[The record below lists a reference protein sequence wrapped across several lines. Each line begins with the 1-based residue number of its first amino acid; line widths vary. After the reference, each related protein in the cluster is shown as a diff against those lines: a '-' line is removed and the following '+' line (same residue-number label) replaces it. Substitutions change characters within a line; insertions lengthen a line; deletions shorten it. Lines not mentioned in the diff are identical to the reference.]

1 MIFVT
6 SGSMLPFDRLFRI
19 VDQAVAGRV
28 FAQAGFDGPVFAQIG
43 DSKYEPRHCAFSRFI
58 DKEDFDSRV
67 AASSLVIGHAGIGVI
82 TAALDNKVPL
92 LVLARRAAFGE
103 HVNDHQVSTAVE
115 FERLGHLMSFEEET
129 LVQKLQSV
137 RHFVPKPRV
146 PDAQAVGR
154 RIGSFL
160 TELDRRR
167 RS

>member
-43 DSKYEPRHCAFSRFI
+43 DSKYEPKHCKFSRFI
-58 DKEDFDSRV
+58 DKDDFDRRV
-67 AASSLVIGHAGIGVI
+67 AASSLIIGHAGIGVI
-82 TAALDNKVPL
+82 TAALEHKIPL

-129 LVQKLQSV
+129 LAQKLQSV

-146 PDAQAVGR
+146 PNAGAVGARIGVFLNGLAQAKR
-154 RIGSFL
+154 
-160 TELDRRR
+160 
-167 RS
+167 